1 MKKILFVVAA
11 CIALATLSFAADMN
25 DKSMEGKTVFV
36 ATLSGG
42 EEVPAVM
49 TDSTGKATFTLSK
62 DGMSLRYRVKVKG
75 IESVTASHIHIGAMG
90 KAGPPIALI
99 KITASKMGKFNG
111 TLAKGKITA
120 QELMLSYK
128 GKTLND
134 LIDAMKSGNTYINVH
149 TTKYPD
155 GEIRGQISMK

>member
-1 MKKILFVVAA
+1 
-11 CIALATLSFAADMN
+11 
-25 DKSMEGKTVFV
+25 ME
-36 ATLSGG
+36 
-42 EEVPAVM
+42 
-49 TDSTGKATFTLSK
+49 
-62 DGMSLRYRVKVKG
+62 VKVLKDEKENL
-75 IESVTASHIHIGAMG
+75 IVELDNQTVAELLRVYLNKEDAVTLAAWKREHPDKPVILEIRT
-90 KAGPPIALI
+90 K
-99 KITASKMGKFNG
+99 G